1 MNQLGVAIFVLSYVG
16 IALGEIPGL
25 ALDRTGVAL
34 LGAMLMVATET
45 ITFGQATASI
55 DAGTLVL
62 LFGLMVLSAQFQLG
76 GFYGAVALRAARS
89 GLAARGFLGFVI
101 AASAVLS
108 ALVSNDVV
116 CLVMTPLVIEI
127 VRRRGWNPVPFLLAL
142 AAAANVGSAATVI
155 GNPQNMFIGQ
165 KAALDFARF
174 GLWCAPPSIA
184 SLALLYAWLA
194 RGGELESER
203 GGRPL
208 ARHDA
213 ADWPLDAGSMASAR
227 PFDRAQSAKAVVLT
241 VVMVALFFTRVPRE
255 VSVLGVVAVLLMSR
269 KLTTPRFLALVD
281 WPLLLLFIGLFVLIE
296 GFRLSGGMA
305 ALEALLA
312 RSGLEI
318 HRPAVLAV
326 ASVVLSNLVSNV
338 PAVMLLMAEWPA
350 NRPELAYLLA
360 LTSTYAGN
368 LLLIGSIANLIVAE
382 QARAHGAEIGFAL
395 HARRIAPFAVAS
407 LAIAVAWWWGM
418 LRLGVAG

>member
-1 MNQLGVAIFVLSYVG
+1 MNHLGVTIFALAYVG
-16 IALGEIPGL
+16 IALGELPGF

-45 ITFGQATASI
+45 ITFGQATGAI

-62 LFGLMVLSAQFQLG
+62 LFGLMVLSAQFRLG
-76 GFYGAVALRAARS
+76 GFYSAVALRAARS
-89 GLAARGFLGFVI
+89 GVGARGFLAFVVT
-101 AASAVLS
+101 AGALLS
-108 ALVSNDVV
+108 ALLSNDVI
-116 CLVMTPLVIEI
+116 CLVMTPIVLEI
-127 VRRRGWNPVPFLLAL
+127 VARRGWNPVPFLLAL

-165 KAALDFARF
+165 KAGLDFARF
-174 GLWCAPPSIA
+174 FLWCAPPSIA

-194 RGGELESER
+194 RGDELVSEP
-203 GGRPL
+203 GHPH
-208 ARHDA
+208 ARHDD
-213 ADWPLDAGSMASAR
+213 ADWPLDAGSMASTR

-241 VVMVALFFTRVPRE
+241 LVLVALFFTRIPRE

-269 KLTTPRFLALVD
+269 RLTTPRFLALVD

-296 GFRLSGGMA
+296 GFRVSGGMV
-305 ALEALLA
+305 ALEGALA

-318 HRPAVLAV
+318 HSPAVLAA

-350 NRPELAYLLA
+350 SRPELAYLLA

-382 QARAHGAEIGFAL
+382 QARARGAEIGIAL

-407 LAIAVAWWWGM
+407 LAIAIGWWLVM
-418 LRLGVAG
+418 VRLGLEG